1 MCEDIDNYTKY
12 VSYYVDQK
20 IYIQNGYYA
29 SPRHLVEVIQKSINF
44 RYGLTLKNS
53 NATISITYGENSA
66 RVKLDVQDPTKV
78 KIIFPKA
85 IAEILGVDRNYFDK
99 PLGNE
104 KYIFRYGVDLNTKNH
119 QLYIYSD
126 LASYTFIGNVTA
138 PILRVLPFESK
149 RENNHLHQEFVN
161 VHYVPVAK
169 SFKDQ
174 VHISIKGDTGES
186 VPFISGKKVSET
198 TFSSE
203 RIMLKQSRSI
213 MSLQSGKGD
222 FPVYRGVS
230 RQYGNGLGSIFK
242 AALRTV
248 IPILKP
254 VAKASLKS
262 VKKVAKDQGVQA
274 LKDIVGGEN
283 VKKVLKQRGK
293 TALKSIGQSTINQL
307 AINSTQKR
315 KKPQSQSRHRTVKRG
330 FKSRAKKFNP
340 IKRLVFEKDIFDE
353 K

>member
-1 MCEDIDNYTKY
+1 
-12 VSYYVDQK
+12 
-20 IYIQNGYYA
+20 
-29 SPRHLVEVIQKSINF
+29 
-44 RYGLTLKNS
+44 
-53 NATISITYGENSA
+53 
-66 RVKLDVQDPTKV
+66 
-78 KIIFPKA
+78 
-85 IAEILGVDRNYFDK
+85 
-99 PLGNE
+99 
-104 KYIFRYGVDLNTKNH
+104 
-119 QLYIYSD
+119 
-126 LASYTFIGNVTA
+126 
-138 PILRVLPFESK
+138 
-149 RENNHLHQEFVN
+149 
-161 VHYVPVAK
+161 
-169 SFKDQ
+169 
-174 VHISIKGDTGES
+174 
-186 VPFISGKKVSET
+186 
-198 TFSSE
+198 
-203 RIMLKQSRSI
+203 

-283 VKKVLKQRGK
+283 VQKIKKRGK
-293 TALKSIGQSTINQL
+293 TALKSFGQSTINQL